1 MKNIKKMSLVGIIIG
16 LLSLIAVPVIAAG
29 EEGAAGPGAESVA
42 VQDGSE
48 PDVSSKEP
56 EYELKGSRLYCAES
70 NSFFTGTGFAKM
82 TDGSYY
88 YVINGSWG
96 SSVNDIVKV
105 TNLES
110 HNGEWWL
117 VQKGRFSPIST
128 VAKNSKGW
136 WRIENGKV
144 DFNCNSVEKNSK
156 GWWKIRNGKVD
167 FSYNGFAENKNGW
180 WYIRNGKVN
189 FGKSDVMK
197 ATVDDRSGWW
207 YVRGGQVVF
216 TDTVAKNK
224 NGWWRIENGKVNFN
238 CNSVEKNSKGWWK
251 IRNGKVDFSYNGFAE
266 NKNGWWYIR
275 NGKVNFGKSDV
286 MKATVDGRSGWW
298 YVRGGQVVFTDT
310 VAKNK
315 NGWWRIENGKV
326 NFGFKGFA
334 QNQNGWWYLTGGKVK
349 FNTYDVIKGA
359 LNGES
364 AWWYVRKGQVIRT
377 YNGLGYNKNGVWL
390 IENGKVNFGFSG
402 KRTFAGVTY
411 SFTGG
416 RTCDVN
422 GWIDKGDGFRYYYKK
437 GELQKNTIVG
447 NYYVDNSGRRITDSV
462 VMKAV
467 AFVNAHSS
475 ASQTPQQRFK
485 SCYQYLYG
493 DGYHYERIMGV
504 PERKDVAG
512 RANYYFTNKK
522 GNCYCFAAATAYV
535 SKVLGFESRVTF
547 GQIASVHGG
556 MTNHSWAALKSNGTW
571 YISDYY
577 AYMATDSSYPRR
589 HTAAHGVYILNV
601 SGGKVSWESAR

>member
-144 DFNCNSVEKNSK
+144 D
-156 GWWKIRNGKVD
+156 
-167 FSYNGFAENKNGW
+167 
-180 WYIRNGKVN
+180 
-189 FGKSDVMK
+189 
-197 ATVDDRSGWW
+197 
-207 YVRGGQVVF
+207 
-216 TDTVAKNK
+216 
-224 NGWWRIENGKVNFN
+224 FN